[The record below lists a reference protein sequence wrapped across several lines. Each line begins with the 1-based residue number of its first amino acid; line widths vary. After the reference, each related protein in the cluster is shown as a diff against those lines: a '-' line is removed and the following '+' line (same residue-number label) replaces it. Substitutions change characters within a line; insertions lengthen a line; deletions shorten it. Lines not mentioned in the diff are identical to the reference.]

1 MPEHAI
7 DNSKNGRGRR
17 ASVAQEPTSVDA
29 IRLCGGYPDGHL
41 AGCEH
46 RCEEPV
52 LPYLIH
58 FEECNFSAVRGY
70 LLRERTFQRGNPA
83 FSLSAWIWTF
93 RNFKEDLW
101 QRLLRQESNLQAQS
115 SSRRGGI
122 PRCSSHYFWG

>member
-1 MPEHAI
+1 MQLTIAKTGGDVVHPSHRNRHRSTPFDFAADILMAI
-7 DNSKNGRGRR
+7 SPAASIAVKNR
-17 ASVAQEPTSVDA
+17 
-29 IRLCGGYPDGHL
+29 
-41 AGCEH
+41 
-46 RCEEPV
+46 V